1 MSALD
6 DVIASL
12 LAERYAGEWW
22 PTERAEPQAPDELAG
37 ARRRRELAEEVDIAE
52 RQIARRR
59 RSILREG

>member
-22 PTERAEPQAPDELAG
+22 PTERAGPQAPDELAG
-37 ARRRRELAEEVDIAE
+37 ARRRRELAAEVEIAE
-52 RQIARRR
+52 RQMEQRRIR
-59 RSILREG
+59 RKA